1 MPHAIEILGI
11 RITPYSINNFI
22 EIINENIVNRHELI
36 QQTGVNAYTIVSLQ
50 KDNNLKTAINKSQ
63 LVNVDGMSVAWALK
77 FLGYKNVSK
86 ASCPDIFNQLMELS
100 VEKGF
105 RPFFLG
111 ATPEIID
118 EAVKNLQIKFP
129 KIEIAGY
136 HHGYFNDNESAKVAS
151 LIKDSKADMLFLGIS
166 SPKKELFS
174 EKYVDFMKVP
184 YTFGVGGVFDILA
197 GVTKRAPLWMQNS
210 GLEWFYRF
218 IQEPRRMWKRYL
230 IGNSLFIYYVLKE
243 KFTRNINQN
252 QTDN

>member
-1 MPHAIEILGI
+1 MLHAIEILGI
-11 RITPYSINNFI
+11 KITPYSINDFI
-22 EIINENIVNRHELI
+22 EIINENIINRHELI

-50 KDNNLKTAINKSQ
+50 KDNNLRTAINKSQ

-105 RPFFLG
+105 HPFFLG
-111 ATPEIID
+111 ATPEVID
-118 EAVKNLQIKFP
+118 QAVKNLQVKFP

-136 HHGYFNDNESAKVAS
+136 HHGYFTDNESANIAS
-151 LIKDSKADMLFLGIS
+151 LIKDSKPDMLFLGIS

-174 EKYVDFMKVP
+174 EKHIDFMQVP
-184 YTFGVGGVFDILA
+184 YTFGVGGVFDIIA
-197 GVTKRAPLWMQNS
+197 GITKRAPLWMQNS

-218 IQEPRRMWKRYL
+218 LQEPRRMWKRYL
-230 IGNSLFIYYVLKE
+230 VTNSLFIYYVLKE
-243 KFTRNINQN
+243 KFTRRINQN
-252 QTDN
+252 PTDN